1 MEQNKKRM
9 LDLSHLTNEQ
19 LNNIK
24 YSAPRNASAIKN
36 VPDTEDIYL
45 NLFDLLTQSL
55 IEEAD
60 REHAKESSGRVID
73 FSDIGE
79 LSDID

>member
-1 MEQNKKRM
+1 MEQNNKRK
-9 LDLSHLTNEQ
+9 LDLSHLTDQQ

-24 YSAPRNASAIKN
+24 YSAPRIASAIKN

>member
-19 LNNIK
+19 LNNIR
-24 YSAPRNASAIKN
+24 YSVPRIASAIKN
-36 VPDTEDIYL
+36 GPDTEDIYL

-55 IEEAD
+55 IEEVD

-73 FSDIGE
+73 FSDLGE

>member
-24 YSAPRNASAIKN
+24 YSAPRIASAIKN

-55 IEEAD
+55 IEEVD

-73 FSDIGE
+73 FSDLGE